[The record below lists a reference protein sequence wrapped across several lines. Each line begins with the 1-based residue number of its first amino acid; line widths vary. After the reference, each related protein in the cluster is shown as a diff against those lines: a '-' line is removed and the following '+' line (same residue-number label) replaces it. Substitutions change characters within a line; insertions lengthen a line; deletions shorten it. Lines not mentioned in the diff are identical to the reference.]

1 MTPQMATTSNVI
13 ASATLSITGYY
24 SPITYTS
31 GQTVAYDALP
41 ILLAAII
48 KIIVTTINRPIT
60 FATFTS
66 IVLSPSCSI

>member
-13 ASATLSITGYY
+13 ARATLSITGYY
-24 SPITYTS
+24 SPFTYTL
-31 GQTVAYDALP
+31 GQTVAYCILP

-48 KIIVTTINRPIT
+48 NIIVTNISIAIT
-60 FATFTS
+60 FATLTS

>member
-1 MTPQMATTSNVI
+1 MTPQMTTTSNVI
-13 ASATLSITGYY
+13 ARATLSIAGYY
-24 SPITYTS
+24 SLFTYTR
-31 GQTVAYDALP
+31 GQTVAYCMLP

-48 KIIVTTINRPIT
+48 NIIVTTINRPIT